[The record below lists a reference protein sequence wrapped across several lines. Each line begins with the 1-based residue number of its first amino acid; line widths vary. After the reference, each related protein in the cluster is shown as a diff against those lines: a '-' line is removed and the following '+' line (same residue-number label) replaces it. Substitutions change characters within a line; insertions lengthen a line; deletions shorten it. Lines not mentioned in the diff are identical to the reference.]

1 MVITFIG
8 LSGSGKSYLAH
19 RLVEEKGF
27 TRRNCDALIEER
39 LADELSVDGLSGLDG
54 VAEWMGQP
62 MQETFKSRQ
71 DLYLRHERDIMQEI
85 IEDLGDDGWGLE
97 DNIVIDTTGSVIY
110 TGEDILYNL
119 KKRSRLVYLSVPESE
134 LEFMFKQY
142 LKEPKPVVWG
152 DSFDQKPGESDRDA
166 LARCYP
172 KLIRARQRLYQQYAD
187 VTFVIDRDNR
197 DRFSVHRLLNL
208 AGAR

>member
-27 TRRNCDALIEER
+27 TRKNCDSLIEER
-39 LADELSVDGLSGLDG
+39 LASELSADGLSGLEG

-62 MQETFKSRQ
+62 TSPTFKARQ
-71 DLYLRHERDIMQEI
+71 DLYLHHEREIMQEI
-85 IEDLGDDGWGLE
+85 IEDLGDDGWGLD
-97 DNIVIDTTGSVIY
+97 DNYVIDTTGSVIY
-110 TGEDILYNL
+110 TGEDILFNL

-134 LEFMFKQY
+134 LEFMFQQY
-142 LKEPKPVVWG
+142 LDQPKPVIWG
-152 DSFDQKPGESDRDA
+152 NSFEQKVGESDREA
-166 LARCYP
+166 LERCYP
-172 KLIRARQRLYQQYAD
+172 KLIRSRQKLYQQYAD